1 MNHIMILSDSP
12 APGTY
17 TSVREPKFSQKEVWR
32 KYHAAPEGDSAEED
46 IVKNYSHLVKTVVG
60 KLAMN
65 LPSHV
70 DMDDL
75 QSAGMLGLLNAV
87 RNYKPEIGS
96 PFEAYARLRIR
107 GQVLDE
113 LRRMDWVPRSVHVK
127 ARKVQAV
134 MAQLE
139 QKLGGAA
146 SEQQMAKALGISLS
160 EYRHWLEEIRPA
172 TFVTL
177 DTISGCDG
185 DDEAE
190 RHVVADDTVS
200 QASESTSQK
209 ELASL
214 IADRIREL
222 PVLYRKILALYYY
235 QDLRVKE
242 IAQVCGFSESHICQV
257 HTKAIL
263 AIKSHIE
270 AQEARH
276 LRSGC
281 A

>member
-1 MNHIMILSDSP
+1 MILSDSP
-12 APGTY
+12 SPRAFG
-17 TSVREPKFSQKEVWR
+17 SMREPKFSQKEVWR
-32 KYHAAPEGDSAEED
+32 KYHAAGEGDTAEED
-46 IVKNYSHLVKTVVG
+46 IVKKYAHLVKTVVG

-70 DMDDL
+70 DLDDL

-139 QKLGGAA
+139 QRLGGAPT
-146 SEQQMAKALGISLS
+146 EKQMAAALDISIS
-160 EYRHWLEEIRPA
+160 EYRHWIEEIRPA

-177 DTISGCDG
+177 DTICGSEGE
-185 DDEAE
+185 DEAE

-200 QASESTSQK
+200 QASESASQK

-214 IADRIREL
+214 IADRIQQL
-222 PVLYRKILALYYY
+222 PTLYRKILALYYY
-235 QDLRVKE
+235 EDLRVKE

-270 AQEARH
+270 AQEAKQMRNG
-276 LRSGC
+276 S